1 MAQLYDYVDYLS
13 REIGARPAGTEE
25 EQQAALY
32 IAEQFQK
39 DAGFHTEI
47 EEFTSSSN
55 IEGASAILGVIVIV
69 ASILAMLFNM
79 LAIPAFI
86 LIVVAAAIYVL
97 EAFDKPFISKAL
109 SRGASQNVV
118 SKYQPGGEGSSSQR
132 GHSRKI
138 ILVAHYDSGKVKPG
152 IIGRIESMNA
162 PIGLICIGG
171 MLAAAFFMLLRIFLG
186 SVGGL
191 GIILL
196 NVLTIVSLIIVAL
209 PVFKALLYRVAPYN
223 EGANNNAT
231 GVAALIEVASRISS
245 GSVSEADLAQV
256 SGEITMHGEEAVL
269 ESGLIP
275 EGVELEYSGGDVP
288 AEPVD
293 DFDEFENYS
302 EEERLLAAK
311 AAIAAL
317 TGRPV
322 ENRVYAPVEELGAY
336 STADPADYQP
346 AEYYEEEANMTGA
359 AQAKTNYAFEPIA
372 EVENQSVAEPVEETV
387 SGFQNAPSWF
397 VAAQKNAKKTDSSPA
412 DIHRSRYSSALAEA
426 EREVEE
432 RERRRAEEE
441 RQCIEAARRAEEEER
456 RAQEEARREEERRA
470 RQAALEAERQAEEER
485 RAAQQALEAAE
496 AAKEVAAESDDA
508 DLNERNETDA
518 VVADFDSLNEEAA
531 QVDSSD
537 DNQALEDVSELVD
550 SEEQED
556 AEIAEPKQEDQEA
569 VTDGEAA
576 RINVPEVDLGS
587 TIAFDPRMMQALAGE
602 GAEEGDQD
610 NADAIVE
617 APRAPKVS
625 NLPAIDQAPET
636 EVPLTTNPSR
646 SGMFR
651 KLRTDV
657 PSLSGVIRMQEA
669 GQDVSQPSQNAPVRR
684 VRPQVPSVQAPA
696 QEQPVDYEM
705 EIPLSDDFGN
715 ASSGT
720 RETRDSNQVDMPTSR
735 ANGLISRLRNEN
747 GAELDETPQEWL
759 GVDEDFN
766 AREVGKKRGG
776 WESFRDESGT
786 KPSGKWEGGAFSR
799 VRLGHVNMLS
809 GADTDS
815 DVPDE
820 LVETTEDR
828 ILNDE
833 IEQIIHFRNP
843 AINTEVW
850 FVAIGSDTD
859 LHDGAKAFVEEHR
872 GELRGSMII
881 ELESLGAGVLSVAS
895 EEGRFRNTK
904 TSSRMKRFTRGATE
918 ATGIALDQ
926 VKLNGT
932 DSIASTM
939 QRAGFQ
945 SMHLFGAE
953 DGKPALK
960 GSADDV
966 IENVDELILEEN
978 VGFIMELLK
987 HA

>member
-86 LIVVAAAIYVL
+86 LIAVSAAIYIL

-118 SKYQPGGEGSSSQR
+118 SKYQPSGEGSSSPR

-152 IIGRIESMNA
+152 IVSRFESMNA
-162 PIGLICIGG
+162 PVGLICIGG

-196 NVLTIVSLIIVAL
+196 NVLTVISLIIVAL
-209 PVFKALLYRVAPYN
+209 PVLRALLYRVAPYN

-245 GSVSEADLAQV
+245 GSVSEADLAQI

-275 EGVELEYSGGDVP
+275 EGVELEYHGENTS
-288 AEPVD
+288 AEAVD

-322 ENRVYAPVEELGAY
+322 ENRVYAPIEELEGY
-336 STADPADYQP
+336 SDTEPADYQP
-346 AEYYEEEANMTGA
+346 AEYYGQEPSVSNA
-359 AQAKTNYAFEPIA
+359 AQSAANYGFASIDEF
-372 EVENQSVAEPVEETV
+372 ENQNAAEPVEESV

-397 VAAQKNAKKTDSSPA
+397 VAAQKNAKKTDGSPTNVQ
-412 DIHRSRYSSALAEA
+412 RSRYSSALADA

-432 RERRRAEEE
+432 RERQRVEEE
-441 RQCIEAARRAEEEER
+441 RQRLEAER
-456 RAQEEARREEERRA
+456 RAQEEALRAQEEARLEEERRA
-470 RQAALEAERQAEEER
+470 RQAALEAERRAAEER
-485 RAAQQALEAAE
+485 RAAQQALEAAKAQEEDIAE
-496 AAKEVAAESDDA
+496 AS
-508 DLNERNETDA
+508 NI
-518 VVADFDSLNEEAA
+518 DSEA
-531 QVDSSD
+531 QV
-537 DNQALEDVSELVD
+537 ETGIEVVD
-550 SEEQED
+550 SESNNDEAATVDSVAED
-556 AEIAEPKQEDQEA
+556 QVSEDVAEIIESEEESTNPEDSER
-569 VTDGEAA
+569 VESEEEIDEEEA

-602 GAEEGDQD
+602 GADEEDEVDTGES
-610 NADAIVE
+610 VE
-617 APRAPKVS
+617 TTRAPKVS
-625 NLPAIDQAPET
+625 NLPAIDQEPET
-636 EVPLTTNPSR
+636 NVPLTTNPSR

-669 GQDVSQPSQNAPVRR
+669 GQDVSQSSQNAPVRR
-684 VRPQVPSVQAPA
+684 VRPQVPSVQASP

-705 EIPLSDDFGN
+705 EIPLTDDFGN
-715 ASSGT
+715 GVS
-720 RETRDSNQVDMPTSR
+720 REQGSRDSNQVDMPSSR
-735 ANGLISRLRNEN
+735 ANGLLNRIRNDKDV
-747 GAELDETPQEWL
+747 ELEQTPQEWL
-759 GVDEDFN
+759 GVDADFN

-786 KPSGKWEGGAFSR
+786 KPSDKWEGGAFSR

-872 GELRGSMII
+872 GDLRGSMII

-978 VGFIMELLK
+978 VDFIMELLK

>member
-1 MAQLYDYVDYLS
+1 MAQLFDYVDYLS

-55 IEGASAILGVIVIV
+55 IEGAGAILGVIVIV

-86 LIVVAAAIYVL
+86 LIVVSAAIYVL

-118 SKYQPGGEGSSSQR
+118 SKYQPGGEGASASR

-152 IIGRIESMNA
+152 LVSRFESMNA
-162 PIGLICIGG
+162 PIGLICVGG
-171 MLAAAFFMLLRIFLG
+171 MVAAAFFMLLRIFLG

-196 NVLTIVSLIIVAL
+196 NVLTIISLVIVAL

-223 EGANNNAT
+223 EGANNNAS
-231 GVAALIEVASRISS
+231 GVAALIEVASRVSS
-245 GSVSEADLAQV
+245 GSVSEADLAQI
-256 SGEITMHGEEAVL
+256 SEEISMHGEEAVL

-275 EGVELEYSGGDVP
+275 EGVELDYEAIAGQTT
-288 AEPVD
+288 D
-293 DFDEFENYS
+293 DMDEFENYS

-322 ENRVYAPVEELGAY
+322 ENHVYATIEEHPESDYMPAAYVDEGYYGDQFGGQDVVAPEADFAFDQAADDRQQPVAEEDPST
-336 STADPADYQP
+336 STA
-346 AEYYEEEANMTGA
+346 
-359 AQAKTNYAFEPIA
+359 
-372 EVENQSVAEPVEETV
+372 
-387 SGFQNAPSWF
+387 GFQNAPSWF
-397 VAAQKNAKKTDSSPA
+397 VAAQKNAKKTDDSSVKVQ
-412 DIHRSRYSSALAEA
+412 RSRYSSALDNA
-426 EREVEE
+426 EREVEN
-432 RERRRAEEE
+432 RELARQEEE
-441 RQCIEAARRAEEEER
+441 RQRLEAEQ
-456 RAQEEARREEERRA
+456 RAQEEARLEEQRRAQEARIEQQRREEEA
-470 RQAALEAERQAEEER
+470 R
-485 RAAQQALEAAE
+485 RAAQEALEAAKASQEEPEEAVPAASESQDGEEATALDAAPDSLE
-496 AAKEVAAESDDA
+496 AAAPEAEAAA
-508 DLNERNETDA
+508 ATDA
-518 VVADFDSLNEEAA
+518 EGQN
-531 QVDSSD
+531 
-537 DNQALEDVSELVD
+537 
-550 SEEQED
+550 D
-556 AEIAEPKQEDQEA
+556 AEAQETLVEDEE
-569 VTDGEAA
+569 TAA
-576 RINVPEVDLGS
+576 AAPEVDLGS
-587 TIAFDPRMMQALAGE
+587 TIAFDPRMMQAVADEGAGE
-602 GAEEGDQD
+602 EEQADEVAVAEP
-610 NADAIVE
+610 AH
-617 APRAPKVS
+617 APKVM
-625 NLPAIDQAPET
+625 NLPSIDQAAEPS
-636 EVPLTTNPSR
+636 VPHTTNPSR

-669 GQDVSQPSQNAPVRR
+669 GEDVSQKVDDAPVRR
-684 VRPQVPSVQAPA
+684 VRPYVPQVQEPV

-705 EIPLSDDFGN
+705 EVSLSDDL
-715 ASSGT
+715 ASAVQEKAAPTAG
-720 RETRDSNQVDMPTSR
+720 EAEGANQVAMPSSR
-735 ANGLISRLRNEN
+735 AGGFLNRFRSKG
-747 GAELDETPQEWL
+747 GVELEETPQEWL
-759 GVDEDFN
+759 DVDEDFN
-766 AREVGKKRGG
+766 AREVGKKRGS

-859 LHDGAKAFVEEHR
+859 LHDGAKAFIEEHR

-978 VGFIMELLK
+978 VEFIMELLK